1 MNVFLRIILQTV
13 LVCLFLFR
21 IFQGHDLA
29 HLEWGTVLKIVI
41 KLKNQM
47 LKFLLELLK
56 LLKFWLLHRF
66 TQFLVL
72 LFETNHSLLARQF
85 NSQLKKV
92 ISLQFS
98 EICLNPLFFLYF
110 IINFSHLR
118 KGLIKD
124 LFVHL
129 HLGDKIRLHLLVLLF
144 GFCFSKIH
152 QLDELFWSFFVLL
165 NFIKTSFDSFF
176 KIIDN
181 LLRVSQEF

>member
-29 HLEWGTVLKIVI
+29 HLEWGTVFKIVI

-47 LKFLLELLK
+47 LKFLFEFLK
-56 LLKFWLLHRF
+56 LLKFWFLHRF
-66 TQFLVL
+66 TQFFVL
-72 LFETNHSLLARQF
+72 LFETYHSLLTRQF

-92 ISLQFS
+92 IFLQFS
-98 EICLNPLFFLYF
+98 EIRLNLLLFLYF
-110 IINFSHLR
+110 IINVSHPR
-118 KGLIKD
+118 KCLIKN

-129 HLGDKIRLHLLVLLF
+129 HLCNKTRFHLLVLLF